1 MELHATTQA
10 SVRTNDLLNAVHLT
24 AVTSTVTKV
33 AEGHEPAASA
43 PAFSPLVGQLYYSL
57 KQTLILDEQ
66 YLLRTINFD
75 IVVEHPHK
83 YLLNF
88 AKTVDARHGLVQLS
102 VSLLND
108 SIVYSNLCLSHSPA
122 DIAAACLQLSGDI
135 LGSKVNMPSLEP
147 KSVWSALGVDVQTLE
162 VIAMT
167 LLDMTLAPSSVM

>member
-1 MELHATTQA
+1 MQA

-24 AVTSTVTKV
+24 ATTPIVPN
-33 AEGHEPAASA
+33 APEGPDPDALAPVFSA
-43 PAFSPLVGQLYYSL
+43 LVGQPYYNL

-66 YLLRTINFD
+66 YLLRTIDFD

-88 AKTVDARHGLVQLS
+88 AKAMDARRNLVQLS

-108 SIVYSNLCLSHSPA
+108 SIVHSSLCLSHPPA
-122 DIAAACLQLSGDI
+122 DIAAACLLVSGKI
-135 LGSKVNMPSLEP
+135 LGSNVNMLSLEHGSGW
-147 KSVWSALGVDVQTLE
+147 SVLGVDVQRLE

-167 LLDMTLAPSSVM
+167 LLDMALAIAV